1 MMTEIE
7 KFYLLNDNWDKIKK
21 TVKDTYDISNVA
33 YDTFIDNMKLDSIS
47 ENTVY
52 IIIPNKKSIISFITK
67 SYTDF
72 FTVTVTEFIND
83 GISYNVI
90 FKSEEEDV
98 TQKTNTTKLDFN
110 LIEKSNLNPKFTF
123 DNFVRGDNNSFALE
137 ASVAVAN
144 APGIEF
150 NPLFI
155 YGNSGLGKT
164 HLLHSI
170 GHYILEK
177 DNTKNVLYVNCKSF
191 LNELIPA
198 ISGGKQN
205 IIDAFRKKYL
215 SVDILLFDDIQFI
228 KDKKSSMEEFF
239 YTFEYLCNNNKAIV
253 ISSDKPPKEFED
265 FDERYIS
272 RFSMGLIA
280 DIQPPSYETRY
291 AILQKLNSQHNNIF
305 NDEVLSYI
313 STNVDTDIRS
323 LEGAYKNVIQYARIY
338 GIKDITIEHVNEAIK
353 EYISFNKKRPITPQK
368 IMNAVAEHYNIDIS
382 ELLSSSRRSEVVFPR
397 QIIYYLCS
405 TMTGET
411 QQNIAKL
418 LDRKD
423 HSTVISGS
431 NKIKEKVEKDENFR
445 NEIEVIKNKIIFIY

>member
-1 MMTEIE
+1 M
-7 KFYLLNDNWDKIKK
+7 
-21 TVKDTYDISNVA
+21 KDI
-33 YDTFIDNMKLDSIS
+33 FQDS
-47 ENTVY
+47 
-52 IIIPNKKSIISFITK
+52 
-67 SYTDF
+67 
-72 FTVTVTEFIND
+72 
-83 GISYNVI
+83 
-90 FKSEEEDV
+90 
-98 TQKTNTTKLDFN
+98 
-110 LIEKSNLNPKFTF
+110 
-123 DNFVRGDNNSFALE
+123 
-137 ASVAVAN
+137 
-144 APGIEF
+144 
-150 NPLFI
+150 
-155 YGNSGLGKT
+155 
-164 HLLHSI
+164 
-170 GHYILEK
+170 
-177 DNTKNVLYVNCKSF
+177 
-191 LNELIPA
+191 
-198 ISGGKQN
+198 
-205 IIDAFRKKYL
+205 
-215 SVDILLFDDIQFI
+215 
-228 KDKKSSMEEFF
+228 
-239 YTFEYLCNNNKAIV
+239 
-253 ISSDKPPKEFED
+253 PKEIQLLED
-265 FDERYIS
+265 RLKS
-272 RFSMGLIA
+272 RFEWGLIA

-445 NEIEVIKNKIIFIY
+445 NEIEVIKNKITSIY

>member
-1 MMTEIE
+1 MTEIE

-150 NPLFI
+150 NPLFQAF
-155 YGNSGLGKT
+155 
-164 HLLHSI
+164 LLI
-170 GHYILEK
+170 
-177 DNTKNVLYVNCKSF
+177 
-191 LNELIPA
+191 
-198 ISGGKQN
+198 
-205 IIDAFRKKYL
+205 
-215 SVDILLFDDIQFI
+215 ILLI
-228 KDKKSSMEEFF
+228 
-239 YTFEYLCNNNKAIV
+239 
-253 ISSDKPPKEFED
+253 
-265 FDERYIS
+265 
-272 RFSMGLIA
+272 FS
-280 DIQPPSYETRY
+280 
-291 AILQKLNSQHNNIF
+291 
-305 NDEVLSYI
+305 
-313 STNVDTDIRS
+313 
-323 LEGAYKNVIQYARIY
+323 
-338 GIKDITIEHVNEAIK
+338 
-353 EYISFNKKRPITPQK
+353 
-368 IMNAVAEHYNIDIS
+368 
-382 ELLSSSRRSEVVFPR
+382 
-397 QIIYYLCS
+397 
-405 TMTGET
+405 
-411 QQNIAKL
+411 
-418 LDRKD
+418 
-423 HSTVISGS
+423 
-431 NKIKEKVEKDENFR
+431 
-445 NEIEVIKNKIIFIY
+445 